1 MSAPQRSYKTSAVIL
16 RGRTYGEADRILTL
30 FTKERGKIDAIAKGA
45 RRTKSHLAGRL
56 EFGNEVQLGMHR
68 GRTLDVVVSAD
79 IEEAHWQRLVQPE
92 RFAAANLIVEMV
104 DAFCEPDL
112 AQPDVYALLTAALRA
127 IGRSEDSLALL
138 PRFSMRLLDA
148 LGLAP
153 PVEQCVHCG
162 KAFDEGRTVWLD
174 AEQGGFGCEGCR
186 ASWREGLVLDA
197 DDVRNLQAIAA
208 PAGGAVTP
216 VLRATRRVAE
226 AVEAL
231 VNHHLGR
238 RPKAGVHALEF
249 VRGA

>member
-1 MSAPQRSYKTSAVIL
+1 MSAPQRSYKASAVIL

-56 EFGNEVQLGMHR
+56 EFGNEVLLGMHR
-68 GRTLDVVVSAD
+68 GRNLDVVVSAD
-79 IEEAHWQRLVQPE
+79 IEQPNWQYLVQPE
-92 RFAAANLIVEMV
+92 RFAAANIIVEMV

-112 AQPDVYALLTAALRA
+112 AQPDVYALLTAALGA
-127 IGRSEDSLALL
+127 IGQSDDPLALL

-153 PVEQCVHCG
+153 PVDACIHCG
-162 KAFDEGRTVWLD
+162 KALEPEGAWVD
-174 AEQGGFGCEGCR
+174 AEQGGFGCHACR
-186 ASWREGLVLDA
+186 VTWREVLALDA
-197 DDVRNLQAIAA
+197 ADVRNLRAIAA
-208 PAGGAVTP
+208 VAGGP
-216 VLRATRRVAE
+216 VSPTLRATRPVAQ
-226 AVEAL
+226 AIEAL

>member
-1 MSAPQRSYKTSAVIL
+1 MNAPQRSYKTSAVIL

-30 FTKERGKIDAIAKGA
+30 FTKERGKIDAIAKGS

-68 GRTLDVVVSAD
+68 GRNLDVVVSAD
-79 IEEAHWQRLVQPE
+79 IEDAHWQRLVQPE
-92 RFAAANLIVEMV
+92 RFAAANVIVEMV

-112 AQPDVYALLTAALRA
+112 AQPDVYALLTAALGA
-127 IGRSEDSLALL
+127 IGRSDDSLSLL

-153 PVEQCVHCG
+153 PVDSCIHCG
-162 KAFDEGRTVWLD
+162 KAFAGGTAWLD
-174 AEQGGFGCEGCR
+174 AEQGGFGCEACR
-186 ASWREGLVLDA
+186 VTWREVPSLDA
-197 DDVRNLQAIAA
+197 DDVHNLQAIAA
-208 PAGGAVTP
+208 APGGAVTP
-216 VLRATRRVAE
+216 AMRATRRVAQ
-226 AVEAL
+226 AIEAL

>member
-1 MSAPQRSYKTSAVIL
+1 MSAPQRSYKACAVIL

-56 EFGNEVQLGMHR
+56 EFGNEVLLGMHR
-68 GRTLDVVVSAD
+68 GRNLDVVVSAD
-79 IEEAHWQRLVQPE
+79 TIEAHWQQLVQPE
-92 RFAAANLIVEMV
+92 RFAAANIVLELI

-112 AQPDVYALLTAALRA
+112 AQPEIYALLCAALRA
-127 IGRSEDSLALL
+127 IGQSDDPLTFL

-148 LGLAP
+148 LGLSP
-153 PVEQCVHCG
+153 PVDTCVRCG
-162 KAFDEGRTVWLD
+162 KSLSDSAFLD
-174 AEQGGFGCEGCR
+174 AEQGGFACAACR
-186 ASWREGLVLDA
+186 VGWRESVALDA
-197 DDVRNLQAIAA
+197 DDLRNLQAVAAA
-208 PAGGAVTP
+208 PGGAVTP
-216 VLRATRRVAE
+216 SVRATRAVAQ

-249 VRGA
+249 VRGG